1 MYTVVFS
8 DPADRDIL
16 QIVEYIAADNPE
28 AAKRFGAKLL
38 DLALSLSELPHRG
51 SRVKK
56 RLGQRKLIL
65 GDYLIYYRIAEK
77 GRTVEILRF
86 LHGAQIK

>member
-77 GRTVEILRF
+77 SRTVEILRF